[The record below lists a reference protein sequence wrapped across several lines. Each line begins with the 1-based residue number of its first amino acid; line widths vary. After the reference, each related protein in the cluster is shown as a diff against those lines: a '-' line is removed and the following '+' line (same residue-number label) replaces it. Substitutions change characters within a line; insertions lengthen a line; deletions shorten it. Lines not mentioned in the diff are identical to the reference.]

1 MTSAIRVTECA
12 CRCRRPAASI
22 WIRNRSQ
29 VRVIRAP
36 RVMPQGNATR
46 THPANTL
53 GSLTRSPRRTS
64 RDRSASLLFF
74 WFRRGPMLLKLHSS
88 NRIEWPLG
96 TGRSSMHGMR
106 LADSPRRSTF
116 GQKGTAQGNRGSAAQ
131 GGIRQHSGFLP
142 FQTSGSARARAVASN
157 PFPTL
162 IGFERGQSGVLTT
175 VPAPNR

>member
-1 MTSAIRVTECA
+1 MCPSMPKTGRIELEMEPVTGESDQGAASDAARQCDSRTTLPTLSVPSLA
-12 CRCRRPAASI
+12 HRGEPAAT
-22 WIRNRSQ
+22 
-29 VRVIRAP
+29 RALP
-36 RVMPQGNATR
+36 
-46 THPANTL
+46 
-53 GSLTRSPRRTS
+53 
-64 RDRSASLLFF
+64 LLFF

-106 LADSPRRSTF
+106 LTDSPRRSTF

-142 FQTSGSARARAVASN
+142 FQTSGDARVRAIATN

-162 IGFERGQSGVLTT
+162 SGFERGQSGVC
-175 VPAPNR
+175 APGSAFHR